1 MSATASAVA
10 ATAARPRDG
19 GFVLVDISAG
29 LVPGGGIGRYV
40 RDLMHALRTLPDAPR
55 ARFLVTKSRAEAA
68 REQLRPEELVH
79 VPYTW
84 RQLAFGWMAG
94 TTLGIPFDGL
104 YQEPALVHSPLGYG
118 PTFRRARLLNHI
130 HDLTCLEHPE
140 WHTWRTRTLF
150 SVAAPRAAR
159 AADRVLSHSD
169 FVRRQVVRTFGVP
182 ESRTIVIPP
191 PLGHAFTPL
200 ARDAAVAHVRRRF
213 AIDGPFVLQVG
224 TLEPRKNH
232 VTVVAAYERLCRDGF
247 PGPLVL
253 VGQDGW
259 KFAAIADRLAAS
271 PVAARIVRVRDAD
284 DHDLAALYGACT
296 FSAFPSLAE
305 GFGMPLL
312 ESMACGA
319 ACVISDHPALVELG
333 RTDCVRVPATDATA
347 MADAFVKL
355 WREPDHRAAVAAGGP
370 ARAQEYAFP
379 RWAARIFALYG
390 ELLALGV
397 RR

>member
-1 MSATASAVA
+1 
-10 ATAARPRDG
+10 
-19 GFVLVDISAG
+19 
-29 LVPGGGIGRYV
+29 
-40 RDLMHALRTLPDAPR
+40 MHALRTLPGAPP
-55 ARFLVTKSRAEAA
+55 ARFLVTRSRQEVA
-68 REQLRPEELVH
+68 RERLRTEEMVS
-79 VPYTW
+79 VPFTW
-84 RQLAFGWMAG
+84 RQLAFGWMVG
-94 TTLGIPFDGL
+94 TTLGVPFDAL
-104 YQEPALVHSPLGYG
+104 YERPALVHSPLGVG

-150 SVAAPRAAR
+150 EVAAPRAAR
-159 AADRVLSHSD
+159 AADLVLSHSD

-182 ESRTIVIPP
+182 ESRTVVIPP
-191 PLGHAFTPL
+191 PLGHAFTPI
-200 ARDAAVAHVRRRF
+200 ARPEALAHVQRRF
-213 AIDGPFVLQVG
+213 GIDGPFVLHVG

-232 VTVVAAYERLCRDGF
+232 VTLVAAFERLCKDGF

-259 KFAAIADRLAAS
+259 KFAPIADRLARS
-271 PVAARIVRVRDAD
+271 PVAARILRVRDAD

-296 FSAFPSLAE
+296 ASAFPSLAE

-333 RTDCVRVPATDATA
+333 RTDCVAVPATDAVA

-355 WREPDHRAAVAAGGP
+355 WRDPDHRAAVARGGP
-370 ARAQEYAFP
+370 ARAQGYAFP
-379 RWAARIFALYG
+379 RWAERLFALYRD
-390 ELLALGV
+390 LLARGP
-397 RR
+397 RA